1 MMVVVIALHKS
12 SESRQSYRG
21 YCCCGCDGGL
31 CGGGYICN
39 DFSVGG
45 LFLRMQWKS
54 SWWESVDTVHD
65 EV

>member
-1 MMVVVIALHKS
+1 VNPDNHTGDIVVV
-12 SESRQSYRG
+12 
-21 YCCCGCDGGL
+21 DVMV

-54 SWWESVDTVHD
+54 SWWESVDTVCD